1 MSSSS
6 PASVG
11 RIPALILSAIAGTV
25 LAWASAFVVIRAV
38 VPHFSPGALTLGRLL
53 IGSVIL
59 GAVLLLRR
67 AWVRPSGRDWLLLIG
82 CGVAWFAVYNIALN
96 AAELEL
102 DAGTTA
108 MLVNVGPIL
117 IAVLADT
124 LLREGIPPWLIGGA
138 VVSLVGVVL
147 ISIGSSGVAIGSGW
161 GVALCLIAAISYAIG
176 VILQKVV
183 LRRLPALQVTW
194 IACTVGAVVC
204 LPFVRQLIDEVQRAP
219 SSSTWGVVYL
229 GAVPTALAFTTWAY
243 ALSRMP
249 AGRLGVTTY
258 IVPPL
263 TILIAWWFL
272 GEVPAPLQVVGG
284 VVCLIGVA
292 LSRITSRRKT
302 AVPS

>member
-1 MSSSS
+1 MVTDTADSGTRVS
-6 PASVG
+6 
-11 RIPALILSAIAGTV
+11 ALTLVAIAVTV

-38 VPHFSPGALTLGRLL
+38 GAHFSPGALTLGRLL
-53 IGSVIL
+53 VGSIVL
-59 GAVLLLRR
+59 GIVLLARR
-67 AWVRPSGRDWLLLIG
+67 GWVRPSARDWLLLIG
-82 CGVAWFAVYNIALN
+82 CGISWFAVYNIALN

-117 IAVLADT
+117 IAVLAGT
-124 LLREGIPPWLIGGA
+124 VLREGIPPWLVGGA

-147 ISIGSSGVAIGSGW
+147 ISIGSQGVAVGSGW
-161 GVALCLIAAISYAIG
+161 GIALCLLAAVSYAIG

-204 LPFVRQLIDEVQRAP
+204 LPFLAQLVGETVAAP
-219 SSSTWGVVYL
+219 ATSVWGVVYL

-258 IVPPL
+258 LVPPL
-263 TILIAWWFL
+263 TIVIAWAFL
-272 GEVPAPLQVVGG
+272 AEVPAPLQVVGG
-284 VVCLIGVA
+284 VVCLVGVA
-292 LSRITSRRKT
+292 LSRMPSRRRS
-302 AVPS
+302 VPA

>member
-1 MSSSS
+1 MVTDTADSGTRVS
-6 PASVG
+6 
-11 RIPALILSAIAGTV
+11 ALTLMAIVVTV

-38 VPHFSPGALTLGRLL
+38 GAHFSPGALTLGRLL
-53 IGSVIL
+53 VGSIVL
-59 GAVLLLRR
+59 GVVLLARR
-67 AWVRPSGRDWLLLIG
+67 GWVHPSARDWLLLVG
-82 CGVAWFAVYNIALN
+82 CGISWFAVYNIALN

-117 IAVLADT
+117 IAVLAGT
-124 LLREGIPPWLIGGA
+124 VLREGIPPWLIGGA

-147 ISIGSSGVAIGSGW
+147 ISIGSQGAAVGSGW
-161 GVALCLIAAISYAIG
+161 GIALCLLAAVSYAIG

-204 LPFVRQLIDEVQRAP
+204 LPFLAQLVGETVTAP
-219 SSSTWGVVYL
+219 ATSVWGVIYL

-258 IVPPL
+258 LVPPL
-263 TILIAWWFL
+263 TIVIAWAFL
-272 GEVPAPLQVVGG
+272 AEVPAPLQVVGG
-284 VVCLIGVA
+284 VVCLVGVA
-292 LSRITSRRKT
+292 LSRMPSRRR
-302 AVPS
+302 AVPE